1 MFINLFP
8 DTECAKL
15 DPFYGLNST
24 EEEREMYL
32 EASKRVRVYERV
44 AVLLLIAFL
53 LALWFLDD
61 LI

>member
-8 DTECAKL
+8 DSERAKL
-15 DPFYGLNST
+15 DPFYDPNST
-24 EEEREMYL
+24 EEERVMYL

-44 AVLLLIAFL
+44 AVLLIIAFL
-53 LALWFLDD
+53 LALWFLAD

>member
-8 DTECAKL
+8 DSERAKL
-15 DPFYGLNST
+15 DPFCDPNST

-44 AVLLLIAFL
+44 AVLLIIAFL
-53 LALWFLDD
+53 LALWFLAD

>member
-8 DTECAKL
+8 DSERAKQ
-15 DPFYGLNST
+15 DPFYDLNST

-44 AVLLLIAFL
+44 AVLLIIAFL
-53 LALWFLDD
+53 LALWFLAD